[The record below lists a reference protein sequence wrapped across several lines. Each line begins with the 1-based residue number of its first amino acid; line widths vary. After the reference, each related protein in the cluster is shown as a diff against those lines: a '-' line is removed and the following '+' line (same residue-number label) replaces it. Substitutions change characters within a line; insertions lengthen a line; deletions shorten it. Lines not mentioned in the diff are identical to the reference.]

1 MKLIEKERRKISR
14 GYIELRRRRIN
25 WSLFVRQTILDTCNQ
40 FSEKAKNESY
50 PFRLM
55 CYSDIENLNA
65 ESIEYKVGI
74 NYIGIEHKETK
85 VRENGSVQ
93 RSRKLVLEKDC
104 ALVFSQMPCGRI
116 MILLFPY
123 KSEVHQ
129 RSEEN
134 IMLHYALEPEKLTE
148 KFVNK
153 TIEKCLFYARMSSV
167 FGFADDSS
175 IFDYIKLG
183 WLKFRDLRA
192 KQSRSKGITSLTSEW
207 WKIIV
212 TIALTLATTLIAQ
225 KFGISGN

>member
-1 MKLIEKERRKISR
+1 
-14 GYIELRRRRIN
+14 
-25 WSLFVRQTILDTCNQ
+25 
-40 FSEKAKNESY
+40 
-50 PFRLM
+50 M